1 MFFNWGASVLSAHI
15 PRGIP
20 HGDCISF
27 DGGRVKKVMGWG
39 EGVASHAPHAP
50 SIMEMNAM
58 IIHFY
63 LQHTQMTKNNIS
75 TSGGLSLIIYEK

>member
-1 MFFNWGASVLSAHI
+1 MGIALVLMEEGLKKSW
-15 PRGIP
+15 
-20 HGDCISF
+20 
-27 DGGRVKKVMGWG
+27 DGGR
-39 EGVASHAPHAP
+39 GVAPHAPHAP

>member
-1 MFFNWGASVLSAHI
+1 MPTSLGEFLM
-15 PRGIP
+15 GIALVFMEA
-20 HGDCISF
+20 GLKKSW
-27 DGGRVKKVMGWG
+27 DGGR
-39 EGVASHAPHAP
+39 GVAPDAPHAP